1 MLKCELPYNPNMN
14 ELEKAIQLAV
24 EAHAGDTDKAGATY
38 IRHPLRLMQQM
49 DTETE
54 RVVAVL
60 HDVVEDTAYD
70 LDNIEDEFG
79 SEVRDAVDAVTKRDG
94 EAYEDLIDRA
104 AANPIARTVK
114 IADLEDNMD
123 ITRLDSVDDDL
134 GERLRKYHQSWERLT
149 TTE

>member
-1 MLKCELPYNPNMN
+1 MN
-14 ELEKAIQLAV
+14 DLEKAVQLAV

-70 LDNIEDEFG
+70 LDDIEDEFG
-79 SEVRDAVDAVTKRDG
+79 SEVREAVDGVTKRDD

-104 AANPIARTVK
+104 AANPIARAVK
-114 IADLEDNMD
+114 IADLVDNMD
-123 ITRLDSVDDDL
+123 ITRLDSVDEDL
-134 GERLRKYHQSWERLT
+134 GERLAKYHRSWERLT
-149 TTE
+149 AIE

>member
-1 MLKCELPYNPNMN
+1 MLKCKLLYRPDMN
-14 ELEKAIQLAV
+14 DLEKAIQLAV

-49 DTETE
+49 ETETE

-60 HDVVEDTAYD
+60 HDVVEDTAYE
-70 LDNIEDEFG
+70 LDDIEEGFG
-79 SEVRDAVDAVTKRDG
+79 SDIREAVDAVTKRDG
-94 EAYEDLIDRA
+94 EDYEELIDRA

-123 ITRLDSVDDDL
+123 ITRLDSVDEDL
-134 GERLRKYHQSWERLT
+134 GERLAKYHRSWERLT
-149 TTE
+149 AIE

>member
-1 MLKCELPYNPNMN
+1 MN

-38 IRHPLRLMQQM
+38 IRHPLRLMRQM

-70 LDNIEDEFG
+70 LDDIEDEFG

-104 AANPIARTVK
+104 ASNPIARAVK

-134 GERLRKYHQSWERLT
+134 GERLGKYHRSWERLT

>member
-1 MLKCELPYNPNMN
+1 M
-14 ELEKAIQLAV
+14 
-24 EAHAGDTDKAGATY
+24 AGFPRVQAREEVK
-38 IRHPLRLMQQM
+38 QQM

-70 LDNIEDEFG
+70 LDDIEDEFG
-79 SEVRDAVDAVTKRDG
+79 SEVRNAVDAVTKRDG

-104 AANPIARTVK
+104 ASNPIARAVK

-123 ITRLDSVDDDL
+123 ITRLDSVDEDL
-134 GERLRKYHQSWERLT
+134 GERLEKYHRSWERLT

>member
-1 MLKCELPYNPNMN
+1 MN

-24 EAHAGDTDKAGATY
+24 EAHAGDSDKAGATY

-60 HDVVEDTAYD
+60 HDVVEDTRCN
-70 LDNIEDEFG
+70 LDDIEEEFD
-79 SEVRDAVDAVTKRDG
+79 SEVRDAVDALTKRDG
-94 EAYEDLIDRA
+94 EDYEELIDRA

-123 ITRLDSVDDDL
+123 ITRLDSVDEDL
-134 GERLRKYHQSWERLT
+134 GKRLAKYHRSRERLIAVG
-149 TTE
+149 

>member
-1 MLKCELPYNPNMN
+1 MN

-38 IRHPLRLMQQM
+38 IRHPLRLMRQM

-70 LDNIEDEFG
+70 LDDIEDEFG

-104 AANPIARTVK
+104 ASNPIARAVK

-123 ITRLDSVDDDL
+123 ITRLDSVDENL
-134 GERLRKYHQSWERLT
+134 GERLEKYHRSWERLT

>member
-1 MLKCELPYNPNMN
+1 MN
-14 ELEKAIQLAV
+14 ELEKAIKLAV

-70 LDNIEDEFG
+70 LDDIEDEFG
-79 SEVRDAVDAVTKRDG
+79 SEVRNAVDAVTKRDD
-94 EAYEDLIDRA
+94 EEYEDLIDRA
-104 AANPIARTVK
+104 ASNPIARAVK

-123 ITRLDSVDDDL
+123 ITRLDSVDEDL
-134 GERLRKYHQSWERLT
+134 GERLEKYHRSWERLT
-149 TTE
+149 AIE

>member
-1 MLKCELPYNPNMN
+1 MN

-38 IRHPLRLMQQM
+38 IRHPLRLMRQM

-70 LDNIEDEFG
+70 LDDIEDEFG
-79 SEVRDAVDAVTKRDG
+79 SEVRNAVDAVTKRDG

-104 AANPIARTVK
+104 ASNPIARAVK

-123 ITRLDSVDDDL
+123 ITRLDSVDEDL
-134 GERLRKYHQSWERLT
+134 GERLEKYHRSWERLT
-149 TTE
+149 AIE